1 IGHRPDGTMC
11 YVIGGGSDYGLW
23 FHWKK
28 SIGFGHENTDL
39 TPWFNDS
46 SKHYIPKKDGGVMTA
61 MQGAY
66 VDYTKI
72 SALDYDGT
80 LAGIMNF
87 TDPCEFLSVGNAAIK
102 WKTPTWDQISNVKKK
117 TTKWLNIE
125 NEQGASFNDHLFF
138 RCNGGR
144 DGNYNAMGVKTRWV
158 ESSGANR
165 SIIYWSSTPKQ
176 GDGSRPGND
185 LAYALVVKSGLN
197 GQDRVIMTTA
207 NGARCV
213 RAN

>member
-1 IGHRPDGTMC
+1 MANIYLTKSDTPSESDIRMVVIQRPYVEIDGVKWATGNVEIGHRPDGTMC

-23 FHWKK
+23 FHWRK

-61 MQGAY
+61 TQGAY
-66 VDYTKI
+66 VDYTVI

-80 LAGIMNF
+80 TAGIMNF

-144 DGNYNAMGVKTRWV
+144 DGNYDAWGVKT
-158 ESSGANR
+158 
-165 SIIYWSSTPKQ
+165 
-176 GDGSRPGND
+176 
-185 LAYALVVKSGLN
+185 
-197 GQDRVIMTTA
+197 
-207 NGARCV
+207 
-213 RAN
+213 